1 MSFLRAAVFLI
12 PFTLFPQ
19 AKKPVPPPPLEP
31 PQPVLTWIYPS
42 GGQRGKTVEIRLS
55 GTGIAPDKV
64 LITGGGVTAKPIDSK
79 DANNARIAVT
89 IEPDAALGERE
100 LRVMN
105 AGGVSNRYRFQVG
118 DLPEINEKEPNSEKS
133 APQQI
138 DALPV
143 VINGQ
148 ITEGDRDYFRFHAKA
163 GDSLVCAVQARA
175 LLPFI
180 ADAVPGWFD
189 PVLVIYDST
198 GKQIQYADD
207 FRFKPDPVLFFR
219 PPADGDYTIEL
230 RDVIYRGRSDF
241 VYRLTIGAVPFV
253 TDIFPLGGRRDSD
266 VALEL
271 RGVNLPSQKLDL
283 HLAADAP
290 RVMRLTANSL
300 PFWPSDLPSVRATGA
315 IHTLAQAQR
324 VATPVAIDGRMVKP
338 GDSDYYVFAAKQG
351 EKLVL
356 EVQARRLDSPLDSIL
371 TLFNSKQAVLA
382 ENDDWNDTLES
393 MTTQQVDSHI
403 VYTFPAAGDYFL
415 RLRDVQGKGGPEFA
429 YRLTIA
435 PSKPDFT
442 LRITPDNPR
451 MGQGDTAAITV
462 SAVRRDEFNG
472 DIELSVEDLPPGYI
486 ASKGLIAAGQNEGRL
501 TITAPADAPIGVLS
515 PRVVGAATIG
525 KDRVQHRAESAE
537 SMMQAFASIHILPTR
552 QLFLAVTPPA
562 GFTLSAGVPPD
573 KVLDLRPESDT
584 EVIIKVL
591 RKNGVKGAVT
601 LMPLRL
607 ANGVVT
613 TKTVQ
618 VPADKD
624 EATVTITVTKDA
636 KPGLRQ
642 DLIISAVMRSGNSSV
657 TRFAQAIPIRVSEQ
671 TTSTIK

>member
-1 MSFLRAAVFLI
+1 MMRRLLPLLLI
-12 PFTLFPQ
+12 PAALLPQ
-19 AKKPVPPPPLEP
+19 AKKPPAPPPLEP

-42 GGQRGKTVEIRLS
+42 GGQRGKTVEITLS
-55 GTGIAPDKV
+55 GTGIAPETV
-64 LITGGGVTAKPIDSK
+64 LITGGGVTAKPLDAK
-79 DANNARIAVT
+79 DANNARISVT
-89 IEPDAALGERE
+89 IAPDAALGERE

-105 AGGVSNRYRFQVG
+105 AGGVSNRYRFQIG
-118 DLPEINEKEPNSEKS
+118 GLPEMNEKEPNSEKN

-138 DALPV
+138 ESLPV

-163 GDSLVCAVQARA
+163 GESLVCAVQARS

-189 PVLVIYDST
+189 PILAIYDAT

-219 PPADGDYTIEL
+219 PPEEGDYTIEL
-230 RDVIYRGRSDF
+230 RDVIYRGRGDF

-253 TDIFPLGGRRDSD
+253 TDIFPLGGQRDSD
-266 VALEL
+266 VAVEL

-283 HLAADAP
+283 HIAADAP
-290 RVMRLTANSL
+290 RVMRLTSNSL
-300 PFWPSDLPSVRATGA
+300 PFWPSDLPSVRSGDAN
-315 IHTLAQAQR
+315 HSLALAQR
-324 VATPVAIDGRMVKP
+324 VTTPVAIDGRIAKP
-338 GDSDYYVFAAKQG
+338 GDSDYYVFAARQG

-356 EVQARRLDSPLDSIL
+356 EVQGRRLDSPLDSIL
-371 TLFNSKQAVLA
+371 TLYNSKQAVIT

-393 MTTQQVDSHI
+393 MTVQQVDSHI

-415 RLRDVQGKGGPEFA
+415 RIRDVQGKGGPEYA

-472 DIELSVEDLPPGYI
+472 EIELSVEDLPPGYI
-486 ASKGLIAAGQNEGRL
+486 ASKGLISAGQNEGRL

-515 PRVVGAATIG
+515 PRVVGMATIG
-525 KDRVQHRAESAE
+525 KDTILRRAESAE
-537 SMMQAFASIHILPTR
+537 SMMQAFASTHILPTR

-562 GFTLSAGVPPD
+562 GFTLSAAVAPD
-573 KVLDLRPESDT
+573 KVLDVKPESDT
-584 EVIIKVL
+584 DITIKVL
-591 RKNGVKGAVT
+591 RKNGVKAAVT
-601 LMPLRL
+601 IMPLRL
-607 ANGVVT
+607 AGGVVT

-636 KPGLRQ
+636 KAGLRQ
-642 DLIISAVMRSGNSSV
+642 DLIISGVMRSGGSSV